1 MGKDTE
7 ETYSVLM
14 AVYEKDNPVYFRQSI
29 QSMLD
34 QTLPPSDFVIV
45 CDGPLTPELDKVLE
59 WAGGKLGKKLQCIR
73 LKENRGLGNALR
85 TGVPR
90 CRCAVIARMDSD
102 DVSRR
107 DRCERQFQIL
117 NQGDYG
123 IVSGTLQEF
132 IKNPGDLDRT
142 RVLPRTP
149 EEIREYAKKR
159 NPFNHPCVMYRKADV
174 LKAGNYQD
182 FPGFEDY
189 CLWIRMLCCG
199 VQGYNIQ
206 EPVLDMR
213 SGNGMYQRRGG
224 LSYLVWILRFQK
236 FLLDRN
242 FITKGRY
249 IRNCVIRTA
258 VSLIPGGLRE
268 RFYELFLRG
277 TNKNRNV

>member
-14 AVYEKDNPVYFRQSI
+14 AVYGKENPVYFRQSI

-34 QTLPPSDFVIV
+34 QTLPLSDFVIV

-90 CRCAVIARMDSD
+90 CRCSVIARMDSD
-102 DVSRR
+102 DISRK

-132 IKNPGDLDRT
+132 IKKPGDLDRT

-149 EEIREYAKKR
+149 AEIREYAKKR
-159 NPFNHPCVMYRKADV
+159 NPFNHPCVMYRKSDV

-189 CLWIRMLCCG
+189 CLWIRMLC
-199 VQGYNIQ
+199 
-206 EPVLDMR
+206 
-213 SGNGMYQRRGG
+213 NGAQG
-224 LSYLVWILRFQK
+224 LS
-236 FLLDRN
+236 
-242 FITKGRY
+242 
-249 IRNCVIRTA
+249 
-258 VSLIPGGLRE
+258 LIHI
-268 RFYELFLRG
+268 
-277 TNKNRNV
+277 